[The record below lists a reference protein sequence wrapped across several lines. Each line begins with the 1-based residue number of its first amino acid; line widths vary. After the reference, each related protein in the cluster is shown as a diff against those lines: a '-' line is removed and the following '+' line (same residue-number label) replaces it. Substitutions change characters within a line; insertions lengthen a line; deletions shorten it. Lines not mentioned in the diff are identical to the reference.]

1 MKEGPLLNAI
11 MNDEENLDKQFIKQI
26 FITYYKD
33 DEGRVKKETI
43 TRDFLNDDYIDST
56 KIEVLSIK

>member
-1 MKEGPLLNAI
+1 MKEGPLLNAV
-11 MNDEENLDKQFIKQI
+11 MNDDESLDKKFIKQI

-43 TRDFLNDDYIDST
+43 TRDFLEDDYIDST
-56 KIEVLSIK
+56 KIEVLSVK

>member
-1 MKEGPLLNAI
+1 MKEGPLLNAM
-11 MNDEENLDKQFIKQI
+11 MNDDENLDKQFIKQI

-43 TRDFLNDDYIDST
+43 TRDFLKDDYIDST
-56 KIEVLSIK
+56 KIEVLSTT

>member
-11 MNDEENLDKQFIKQI
+11 MDDEKNNRDLIQQL

-43 TRDFLNDDYIDST
+43 TRQFLNDDYTDST
-56 KIEVLSIK
+56 RIEVLSLK

>member
-33 DEGRVKKETI
+33 DEGRDKKETI

>member
-1 MKEGPLLNAI
+1 MKEGPLLNTI
-11 MNDEENLDKQFIKQI
+11 MDDEKNDRDLIQQI

-43 TRDFLNDDYIDST
+43 TRQFLRDDYTDST
-56 KIEVLSIK
+56 RIEVLSTK

>member
-33 DEGRVKKETI
+33 DDGRVKKETI

>member
-26 FITYYKD
+26 IITYYKD

>member
-1 MKEGPLLNAI
+1 MKEGPLLNTI
-11 MNDEENLDKQFIKQI
+11 MDDEKNDRDLIQQI

-43 TRDFLNDDYIDST
+43 TRQFLNDDYTDST
-56 KIEVLSIK
+56 RIEVLSLK

>member
-1 MKEGPLLNAI
+1 MKAGPLLNAI

>member
-11 MNDEENLDKQFIKQI
+11 MNDEENLNKQFIKQI

>member
-11 MNDEENLDKQFIKQI
+11 MDDEKNNRDLIQQL

-43 TRDFLNDDYIDST
+43 TRQFLRDDYTDST
-56 KIEVLSIK
+56 RIEVLSTK

>member
-1 MKEGPLLNAI
+1 MKEGPLLNAM
-11 MNDEENLDKQFIKQI
+11 MNDDENLDKQFIKQI

-43 TRDFLNDDYIDST
+43 TRDFLKDDYIDST
-56 KIEVLSIK
+56 KIEVLSTI

>member
-43 TRDFLNDDYIDST
+43 TRDFLNDDYKDST